1 MGKIIIG
8 IHGLGNKPSKP
19 LLEKWWELAM
29 IEGLQSNNY
38 KTVLPHFEMVYWA
51 DIIYDKP
58 LDESEKDKN
67 SPWFIEERY
76 TKAPDNFHVESHER
90 RKKLIDFLRRQ
101 MNRIFLSDDLCLN
114 YSFISDVIIKKYF
127 KDLEI
132 YYTENSTDEN
142 GNVRMA
148 YDVIRGRLFSKLEEH
163 RNDDIMLISHSMGS
177 IIGFDVLTFL
187 ATDIK
192 INTFVTL
199 GSPLGLPVVISKIAA
214 EQKKRGKITNHM
226 MAPPG
231 ITNNWSNFSD
241 ILDKVAFDYKLSD
254 SFLSNNLG
262 IKPVDFLVVNNYVMN
277 GIPNPHKS
285 FGYLRTP
292 EFSNILNDFIL
303 SGKLTIK
310 QKVLRIIGQSI
321 DIIKKQLSFGNT
333 KEKDK

>member
-1 MGKIIIG
+1 M
-8 IHGLGNKPSKP
+8 N
-19 LLEKWWELAM
+19 
-29 IEGLQSNNY
+29 EGLKSNNFNS
-38 KTVLPHFEMVYWA
+38 VLLDFEMVYWA

-67 SPWFIEERY
+67 SPYFIEERY
-76 TKAPDNFHVESHER
+76 TKAPDYFPVESRER
-90 RKKLIDFLRRQ
+90 RKKLVDFLRRQ
-101 MNRIFLSDDLCLN
+101 MNRIFLNDDLSLN
-114 YSFISDVIIKKYF
+114 YSFISDVIIKRYF

-142 GNVRMA
+142 GNLRMA
-148 YDVIRGRLFSKLEEH
+148 HDVIRERLFRKLYEH
-163 RNDDIMLISHSMGS
+163 RNDDIMLIAHSMGS

-192 INTFVTL
+192 INTFITL
-199 GSPLGLPVVISKIAA
+199 GSPLGLPVVINKISS
-214 EQKKRGKITNHM
+214 EQKKQGKMAKHM
-226 MAPPG
+226 MAPQG

-254 SFLSNNLG
+254 SFLSNKLG
-262 IKPVDFLVVNNYVMN
+262 IKPADFLVVNNYVMN

-292 EFSNILNDFIL
+292 EFSKILNDFIL

-310 QKVLRIIGQSI
+310 QKILRKIGQSI
-321 DIIKKQLSFGNT
+321 EIIKKLLSFGNT
-333 KEKDK
+333 KETIK